1 MQDFHN
7 EKKDHE
13 EKKDETKTE
22 EVSGECSECNEC
34 HMKTP
39 SAMDKWRFTFY
50 TVIAFILVIAPFTY
64 GITNALLGG
73 FIGKL
78 VSKGCPTMMGLAV
91 HTVVF
96 TLLVRYMMELDI

>member
-1 MQDFHN
+1 MQDFNN
-7 EKKDHE
+7 EKKDHV
-13 EKKDETKTE
+13 EKKDESKTE
-22 EVSGECSECNEC
+22 DVSGECKEC

-73 FIGKL
+73 FVGKL

>member
-1 MQDFHN
+1 MQDFN
-7 EKKDHE
+7 NVKKDHE
-13 EKKDETKTE
+13 EKKDESKTE
-22 EVSGECSECNEC
+22 DVSGECSEC

-73 FIGKL
+73 FVGKL

-96 TLLVRYMMELDI
+96 TLLVRYMMDLDI